1 MISMAKEFVNE
12 QMEEILT
19 LERRKVEAL
28 ESIASTLE
36 KLDDQI
42 RSVNPAEMK
51 KKARAHKKK
60 REELKRT
67 RGKTNGTK
75 QGN

>member
-51 KKARAHKKK
+51 RKARAHKKK